1 MFESVNDILKEIKEN
16 KSKKREYIY
25 GDEENSNSI
34 KLIIPISLVTVKNI
48 SFELNKYI
56 KSEKEKIK
64 EKVM

>member
-34 KLIIPISLVTVKNI
+34 KLIIPISLVTVLKI
-48 SFELNKYI
+48 SALN
-56 KSEKEKIK
+56 
-64 EKVM
+64 

>member
-34 KLIIPISLVTVKNI
+34 KLIIPIWLLLKI
-48 SFELNKYI
+48 SVLN
-56 KSEKEKIK
+56 
-64 EKVM
+64 